1 MVQACTKSQQSIQK
15 NYVSEFPILPAL
27 KSPLCGLVVF
37 VDMNTYILI
46 EGKNFKTFLQ
56 ENDVIAMDHSMY
68 FLAKV
73 NLNKPTGA

>member
-27 KSPLCGLVVF
+27 KLPLCGLVVF